1 MNYFRK
7 TKFREYSLIIVAL
20 FIAIVYFTTNII
32 SLEQGKAVQEIMDA
46 RVEEAVEEALNSTT
60 TSTTTT
66 ITKQIPTGLVQGPI
80 TNVSITKSEEYGE
93 IYQML
98 VGGVSVSF
106 DSSALYLNG
115 INIFSVSDSTNY
127 SANYPVVGG
136 WYDTDY
142 LMKGFISN
150 FRVIKGTALYT
161 QNFIPPTRKLT
172 KPFKKLYKGKEMLY
186 SFFS

>member
-7 TKFREYSLIIVAL
+7 TKFRESSLIFVAL
-20 FIAIVYFTTNII
+20 CVAIVYFTTSAI
-32 SLEQGKAVQEIMDA
+32 SAEQDKDVQKLGDA
-46 RVEEAVEEALNSTT
+46 RVKEAVEEALNSTT

-115 INIFSVSDSTNY
+115 IKIEKYDFEQGDYVVAVLVGPMLLSDPGQ
-127 SANYPVVGG
+127 SAASEIHILKN
-136 WYDTDY
+136 
-142 LMKGFISN
+142 N
-150 FRVIKGTALYT
+150 
-161 QNFIPPTRKLT
+161 
-172 KPFKKLYKGKEMLY
+172 
-186 SFFS
+186 